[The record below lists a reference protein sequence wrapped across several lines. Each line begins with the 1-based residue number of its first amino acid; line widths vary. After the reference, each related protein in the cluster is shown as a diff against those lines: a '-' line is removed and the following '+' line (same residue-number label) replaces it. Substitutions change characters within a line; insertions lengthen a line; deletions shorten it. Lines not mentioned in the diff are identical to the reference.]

1 MTRTTPGA
9 DAARPTTAPTP
20 GRRAAPIR
28 RRIPWLVVLL
38 TSLAIAVYSPLQYAG
53 GTLESLGDTAQAGTY
68 ANRPPAVQIAFYTHI
83 AFAGLALLVGGF
95 QFSHRLRRRSPAA
108 HRWVGRTYAV
118 SVFVGGAAAF
128 VMSFFSSVAFLGFFG
143 FGTLAVLW
151 VWTTY
156 RGWRSARERDMASHQ
171 AWMIRSFALSYAA
184 PTLRMWLL
192 LLTVV
197 QLPFGIDEAVLEAN
211 AYAPVAFLC
220 WLPNVVVAEII
231 IHRRGLPSFRLR
243 STTEAGAERGA
254 RRAAPAN

>member
-1 MTRTTPGA
+1 MTRTTPG
-9 DAARPTTAPTP
+9 
-20 GRRAAPIR
+20 RRRGSNR
-28 RRIPWLVVLL
+28 RRIPWLVILL
-38 TSLAIAVYSPLQYAG
+38 TSLAVAVFSPLQYAG
-53 GTLESLGDTAQAGTY
+53 GSLESLGDTAQAGTY
-68 ANRPPAVQIAFYTHI
+68 ANRPPAVQVAFYIHI
-83 AFAGLALLVGGF
+83 TFAGLALLVGGF
-95 QFSHRLRRRSPAA
+95 QFSHRLRRWSPTA

-118 SVFVGGAAAF
+118 SVFAGGTAAF

-156 RGWRSARERDMASHQ
+156 RGWRSAREHDMASHQ

-192 LLTVV
+192 LLIFIQV
-197 QLPFGIDEAVLEAN
+197 PFGVDEVVADAN

-220 WLPNVVVAEII
+220 WLPNIVVAEII
-231 IHRRGLPSFRLR
+231 IYRRGLPAFTLQSA
-243 STTEAGAERGA
+243 SEARAGRGV